1 MLIRKQGVK
10 VALVL
15 TALWVLGVFTF
26 GCTTL
31 KSDEA
36 KPGTAKAPASAAAPT
51 VYQDFGDVLVPS
63 TLKVNSKDSFV
74 MHSAGTTSGVL
85 LLSGRVDANSLVTF
99 FENRMPQDG
108 WRKTGTFRGPRSLIL
123 FNKENRWCVIRI
135 SEGRLT
141 TEVEIWVAPTLQP
154 LAGTTLTR

>member
-1 MLIRKQGVK
+1 MLIKKQGVK
-10 VALVL
+10 VALVF
-15 TALWVLGVFTF
+15 TALLVLGVFTS

-36 KPGTAKAPASAAAPT
+36 KPGTAPAPASAAAAT
-51 VYQDFGDVLVPS
+51 VYHDFGDVMVPS

-74 MHSAGTTSGVL
+74 MHSGGTTSGVL

>member
-1 MLIRKQGVK
+1 MLNKKQGCK
-10 VALVL
+10 MALVFTGL
-15 TALWVLGVFTF
+15 LLLGAFNS

-36 KPGTAKAPASAAAPT
+36 KPGTATASTPAAAAT
-51 VYQDFGDVLVPS
+51 VYHDFGDVMVPG

-123 FNKENRWCVIRI
+123 FNKESRWCVIRI
-135 SEGRLT
+135 SEGRFT
-141 TEVEIWVAPTLQP
+141 TDVEIWVAPTLNP
-154 LAGTTLTR
+154 SAGTTLTR

>member
-1 MLIRKQGVK
+1 MLNKKHGGK
-10 VALVL
+10 VAFVFTALLVL
-15 TALWVLGVFTF
+15 GAFTS

-36 KPGTAKAPASAAAPT
+36 KPGKASASAAAAT
-51 VYQDFGDVLVPS
+51 VYHDFGDVMVPG

-123 FNKENRWCVIRI
+123 FNKESRWCVIRI
-135 SEGRLT
+135 SEGRFT
-141 TEVEIWVAPTLQP
+141 TDVEIWVAPTLNP
-154 LAGTTLTR
+154 SAGTTLTR